1 MNRSII
7 YYLIVVILV
16 GISGCAVGPNFQKPE
31 IESPEYFSY
40 DSLRADTV
48 LNLRWWE
55 LFKDDQLIALIDT
68 TIINNK
74 DIQIAASRVVEAR
87 YVLGYT
93 KANQW
98 PVIGYSGNAQGT
110 NIDLSGNSGSQVNS
124 FSALGNVNWEIGFW
138 GKYRRANEASREEL
152 LATQYAHRAV
162 MISLISEVASTYF
175 LLLDFNSRLEIAK
188 RTLDSRLEGLSIMQS
203 KFDHGTIPEL
213 ELNQAEIQEAIAASA
228 IPNFQ
233 RNIAQTEHALSVL
246 LGKNPGSIL
255 EINTLVD
262 QKAPPDIPG
271 GIPSDLLER
280 RTDVMEAEHI
290 YAAQNARIGVAQ
302 AMRWPSFNLTAGM
315 GVASTD
321 LSTLLSG
328 ASLAWSVGGG
338 FVGPIF
344 NFGRNKRRVQIE
356 RQKTEQALLNY
367 ENTVLNAFRDVEDAL
382 IEVHTYKY
390 ELNARIRQSN
400 AAQNANIL
408 SQKRY
413 SGGVTSYLEVLDS
426 ERTFFNSE
434 LATSETYRNRLNS
447 YVKLYKALGGGWIS
461 PEEEQAADEEAARL
475 KAEEEAKAEAKK

>member
-1 MNRSII
+1 MKKNILLLFVVLL
-7 YYLIVVILV
+7 LI
-16 GISGCAVGPNFQKPE
+16 SSCAVGPNFQKPE
-31 IESPEYFSY
+31 IESPEYFVY

-55 LFKDDQLIALIDT
+55 LFEDEQLTSLIDSA
-68 TIINNK
+68 IINNK

-98 PVIGYSGNAQGT
+98 PVIGYSGNAQGS
-110 NIDLSGNSGSQVNS
+110 NIDLNGNSGSQVNS

-162 MISLISEVASTYF
+162 MISLISDVASTYF
-175 LLLDFNSRLEIAK
+175 VLLDYRARLEISK
-188 RTLDSRLEGLSIMQS
+188 QTLDSRIEGLRIMQS
-203 KFDHGTIPEL
+203 KFEHGTIPEL
-213 ELNQAEIQEAIAASA
+213 ELNQAEIQEAIASASV
-228 IPNFQ
+228 PRYE
-233 RNIAQTEHALSVL
+233 RNVAQTEHALSIL
-246 LGKNPGSIL
+246 LGKNPG
-255 EINTLVD
+255 LVMEVD
-262 QKAPPDIPG
+262 VLFDHNVPPDIPA

-280 RTDVMEAEHI
+280 RTDVMEVEHL

-302 AMRWPSFNLTAGM
+302 AMRWPSFNLTAGL
-315 GVASTD
+315 GVASSD
-321 LSTLLSG
+321 LSSLISG

-356 RQKTEQALLNY
+356 RQKTEQALLLY

-382 IEVHTYKY
+382 VEVHTYKN
-390 ELNARIRQSN
+390 ELNSRVRQRD
-400 AAQNANIL
+400 AAQNANML

-413 SGGVTSYLEVLDS
+413 NGGVTSYLEVLDS

-434 LATSETYRNRLNS
+434 LATSETYMNRLNS

-461 PEEEQAADEEAARL
+461 PEEEQAAEEEEARL
-475 KAEEEAKAEAKK
+475 KAEEAAKAEK